1 MTSYLW
7 PIVQTP
13 PSQPPWGKFAA
24 SDWHKVVLP
33 ESEKVLRHLGRDQ
46 QERLRDAIERL
57 PEGHVVR
64 LKGTTN
70 EYRLR
75 VGDWRVRF
83 LMDKGAAPAGNPR
96 CGLAGERLQGA
107 VG

>member
-1 MTSYLW
+1 LTSYLW

-83 LMDKGAAPAGNPR
+83 LMDKAQR
-96 CGLAGERLQGA
+96 RLVILA
-107 VG
+107 VGSRGSVYKAR